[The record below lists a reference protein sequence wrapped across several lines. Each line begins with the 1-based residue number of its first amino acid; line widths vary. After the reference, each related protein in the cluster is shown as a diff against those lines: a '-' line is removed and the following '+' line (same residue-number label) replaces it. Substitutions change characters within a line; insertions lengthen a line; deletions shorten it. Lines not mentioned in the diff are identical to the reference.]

1 MPTEEWLS
9 DQKQNSQCINARNK
23 KRTTNSI
30 FLTPVSYTHLDVYK
44 RQVIQYEG
52 GGAFH
57 EKKDKNKKVNLGG
70 KRRQENLRRI
80 AEKNARSKP
89 F

>member
-1 MPTEEWLS
+1 M
-9 DQKQNSQCINARNK
+9 K
-23 KRTTNSI
+23 KKIELLKIPEAVEISEN
-30 FLTPVSYTHLDVYK
+30 LTQDEKPVTRDKSLKKAPKHITPS
-44 RQVIQYEG
+44 
-52 GGAFH
+52 GAFH

-80 AEKNARSKP
+80 AEKNVRTKP

>member
-1 MPTEEWLS
+1 MITKLIAPT
-9 DQKQNSQCINARNK
+9 
-23 KRTTNSI
+23 
-30 FLTPVSYTHLDVYK
+30 
-44 RQVIQYEG
+44 
-52 GGAFH
+52 GAFH

-80 AEKNARSKP
+80 AEKKARTRP